1 MRGLFSILLR
11 LPKYL
16 RLSWRLMKDPQVPW
30 FSKLI
35 VMIVVLY
42 ALSPVDL
49 IPEYLLPH
57 MGFGEDLLFFLL
69 SIQQLIRSSPK
80 EVVTQHAKEL
90 AEEQQSRD
98 TTV

>member
-11 LPKYL
+11 LPKYM

-30 FSKLI
+30 YSKLI
-35 VMIVVLY
+35 VMFVVLY
-42 ALSPVDL
+42 AISPIDL

-57 MGFGEDLLFFLL
+57 LGFGDDLLFFLL

-80 EVVTQHAKEL
+80 EVVTQHAKEI
-90 AEEQQSRD
+90 AEQKTDD
-98 TTV
+98 TTD

>member
-1 MRGLFSILLR
+1 MRGIISILFR

-30 FSKLI
+30 YSKLI
-35 VMIVVLY
+35 VMFVILY
-42 ALSPVDL
+42 VISPVDL

-57 MGFGEDLLFFLL
+57 LGFGDDLLFILL

-80 EVVTQHAKEL
+80 EIVTRHAKEI
-90 AEEQQSRD
+90 AEKADSSSR
-98 TTV
+98 